1 MLVHLDVSRNELWDI
16 PSTTITSLPNV
27 TRLNISRNWFTEL
40 PTGIGQLT
48 KLQKLNASHNMLRS
62 SQSALLLLPL
72 PLSSSSSTIITSS
85 DNNNNNTNTTSYATK
100 KDDVDSDRDN
110 DKEETTSILR
120 SLKHLVEL
128 DLTFNQKCSHQKTKD
143 KVAKELYN
151 YNNNNNHNHNHSCCT
166 LKMTINFPPPPPS
179 PLSEGTN
186 NITDFIGSSAA
197 VRDPGLLRSQ
207 LECWS
212 TTALRRRLVADF
224 GEVPTNPS
232 SVSRGTVMEKLL
244 ALYAKEEQEQES
256 QRHCQPQDRNDNNNN
271 HDKVRGLRKIVYAD
285 GRLVQDES
293 LRNELLVALMGWKA
307 SWTETNN
314 ERASINANNYMI
326 LTSPESWDGAGL
338 GRKKK
343 WKAQQKLKKYQT
355 IWNLA
360 KNMLHGF
367 DENFA
372 QQYTALAVT
381 HNFIGSPH
389 IDRQNV
395 CPFYGISLGNFDD
408 GTGGIMVECSARIV
422 CKVNT
427 KNRLSKIDGRFPH
440 WVANY
445 SASSATSNN
454 NIDRYSLIYY
464 QTLGEYQPIGS
475 PIFDDPK
482 ETK

>member
-62 SQSALLLLPL
+62 SQSALLLLPP
-72 PLSSSSSTIITSS
+72 PLLSSSSTIITSS
-85 DNNNNNTNTTSYATK
+85 DNKKNNTNTTSYATK

-120 SLKHLVEL
+120 SLKNLVEL

-151 YNNNNNHNHNHSCCT
+151 YNNNNNNNHNHSCCT
-166 LKMTINFPPPPPS
+166 LKMTINFPPPS
-179 PLSEGTN
+179 PLSGGAN

-244 ALYAKEEQEQES
+244 ALYAKEEQEQEI

-285 GRLVQDES
+285 GRVVQDES

-343 WKAQQKLKKYQT
+343 WKGLFSFFSFVFVLFCQFFINCHFCFFLSSCLVFISWIQSTTEIKKISNHMESCQEYAT
-355 IWNLA
+355 WYRRKFCSTVYSISC
-360 KNMLHGF
+360 
-367 DENFA
+367 
-372 QQYTALAVT
+372 YTQLYWFTAYR
-381 HNFIGSPH
+381 S
-389 IDRQNV
+389 
-395 CPFYGISLGNFDD
+395 S
-408 GTGGIMVECSARIV
+408 ECMSILWYIV
-422 CKVNT
+422 
-427 KNRLSKIDGRFPH
+427 R
-440 WVANY
+440 
-445 SASSATSNN
+445 
-454 NIDRYSLIYY
+454 
-464 QTLGEYQPIGS
+464 
-475 PIFDDPK
+475 
-482 ETK
+482 

>member
-48 KLQKLNASHNMLRS
+48 KLQELNASHNMLRS

-85 DNNNNNTNTTSYATK
+85 DNNSNNTNTTSYATK

-151 YNNNNNHNHNHSCCT
+151 YNNNNNHNHNHNHSCCT

-343 WKAQQKLKKYQT
+343 WKGLFSFFSFVFVLFCQL
-355 IWNLA
+355 
-360 KNMLHGF
+360 
-367 DENFA
+367 
-372 QQYTALAVT
+372 
-381 HNFIGSPH
+381 
-389 IDRQNV
+389 
-395 CPFYGISLGNFDD
+395 
-408 GTGGIMVECSARIV
+408 
-422 CKVNT
+422 
-427 KNRLSKIDGRFPH
+427 
-440 WVANY
+440 
-445 SASSATSNN
+445 
-454 NIDRYSLIYY
+454 
-464 QTLGEYQPIGS
+464 
-475 PIFDDPK
+475 
-482 ETK
+482 